1 MADNIIESYKK
12 QVKFAWAKYYRLAS
26 ARADDA
32 IEIVRMA
39 APYAPRD
46 LNNAG
51 AMTILTDADLPQFFT
66 AQFFEMARRLNEEF
80 TCPICLELVD
90 SKTIRVVKCGHIFHK
105 LCFDQYIDTQIR
117 ANGRRPKC
125 PVCRGSC

>member
-32 IEIVRMA
+32 AQVVSMA
-39 APYAPRD
+39 TEWAPRD
-46 LNNAG
+46 LNNKG
-51 AMTILTDADLPQFFT
+51 AITMPADANLPEFFT

-90 SKTIRVVKCGHIFHK
+90 STTIRVTKCGHIYHK
-105 LCFDQYIDTQIR
+105 ACFDKYIDDQTRQ
-117 ANGRRPKC
+117 NGRRPKC
-125 PVCRGSC
+125 AMCRGAC